1 MNINLNINKLLYLY
15 LMITC
20 NLVGGLGNQLFQIF
34 TSLSYAIRTNE
45 KITFLNSESVG
56 TGITK
61 IRNTYWKSL
70 LYKLK
75 PFLTNDFSNFVIIRE
90 KEFIFNDIISEI
102 HNNKITN
109 INTCMYGYF
118 QSYKYFQNNF
128 EIIYRLLDIK
138 KQKETVIKSSGI
150 SDLENT
156 VSMHFRLGDYKL
168 FPKIY
173 PIMSYE
179 YYKKSFLYLQN
190 QHICDLNVLFF
201 CEDEDLDEVNIIIE
215 RLKND
220 FPKNTFN
227 RAPNTLK
234 DWEQMLLMSC
244 CQHNIIAN
252 SSFSWWGAYLNS
264 NPDKIVCYPEVWFA
278 NNTDTSDLCPLEW
291 IKIQNLDI

>member
-1 MNINLNINKLLYLY
+1 
-15 LMITC
+15 MITC

-34 TSLSYAIRTNE
+34 TTLSYAIRTNE
-45 KITFLNSESVG
+45 KFAFLNSESVG

-61 IRNTYWKSL
+61 VRNTYWKNL

-75 PFLTNDFSNFVIIRE
+75 PFLIDDFSKFVVIRE

-102 HNNKITN
+102 YNNKSTN

-156 VSMHFRLGDYKL
+156 ISIHFRLGDYKL

-173 PIMSYE
+173 PIMTYE
-179 YYKKSFLYLQN
+179 YYEKAVSYIQENNFIFLR
-190 QHICDLNVLFF
+190 ILFF
-201 CEDEDLDEVNIIIE
+201 CEDEDLEDVNIIIE
-215 RLKND
+215 KLKKK
-220 FPKNTFN
+220 FPDNSFN
-227 RAPNTLK
+227 RVLSSLK

-264 NPDKIVCYPEVWFA
+264 NFDKIVCYPEVWFT

-291 IKIQNLDI
+291 IKIQNLNNQNIINKI

>member
-1 MNINLNINKLLYLY
+1 ML
-15 LMITC
+15 TC

-34 TSLSYAIRTNE
+34 TTLSYAIRSNE
-45 KITFLNSESVG
+45 KIAFLNSESVG

-61 IRNTYWKSL
+61 VRNTYWNSL

-75 PFLTNDFSNFVIIRE
+75 PFLTNDFSKFVIIRE
-90 KEFIFNDIISEI
+90 TEFTFNDIISEI
-102 HNNKITN
+102 YNNKITN
-109 INTCMYGYF
+109 INTCLYGYF

-138 KQKETVIKSSGI
+138 KQKENVLKLDSNSIL
-150 SDLENT
+150 DLKNT

-173 PIMSYE
+173 PIMTYE
-179 YYKKSFLYLQN
+179 YYKKSFLYIENQN
-190 QHICDLNVLFF
+190 QNICNFDILFF
-201 CEDEDLDEVNIIIE
+201 CEDEDLEDVNIIIE
-215 RLKND
+215 KLKKK
-220 FPKNTFN
+220 FPDNYFI
-227 RAPNTLK
+227 RVPNTLK

-244 CQHNIIAN
+244 CQNNIIAN

-264 NPDKIVCYPEVWFA
+264 RPDKIVCYPETWFV

-291 IKIQNLDI
+291 IKI

>member
-1 MNINLNINKLLYLY
+1 
-15 LMITC
+15 MITC

-34 TSLSYAIRTNE
+34 TTLSYAIRSNE
-45 KITFLNSESVG
+45 KIAFLNSESVG

-61 IRNTYWKSL
+61 VRNTYWNSL

-75 PFLTNDFSNFVIIRE
+75 TFLTNDFSKFVIIRE

-102 HNNKITN
+102 YNNKNTN
-109 INTCMYGYF
+109 INTCLYGYF

-138 KQKETVIKSSGI
+138 KQKETVIKLSGI
-150 SDLENT
+150 SDLKNT

-179 YYKKSFLYLQN
+179 YYKKSFLYIENQN
-190 QHICDLNVLFF
+190 QNNCNLNVLFF
-201 CEDEDLDEVNIIIE
+201 CEDEDLEDVNIIIE
-215 RLKND
+215 RLQLE
-220 FPKNTFN
+220 FPKNTFS
-227 RAPNTLK
+227 RAPSSLK
-234 DWEQMLLMSC
+234 DWEQMLLMSS
-244 CQHNIIAN
+244 CQNNIIAN

-264 NPDKIVCYPEVWFA
+264 NPDKIICYPEVWFV
-278 NNTDTSDLCPLEW
+278 NDTDTSDLCPLEW
-291 IKIQNLDI
+291 IKI